1 MPRQAKRQREAN
13 GKGNREHVEDE
24 PRRAVTIAMPNAKRV
39 SSETANVRENT
50 NEDAVDGETRVEDVS
65 VINAE
70 LAEWTPKFA
79 HAVDNLLVR
88 FQEQPD
94 YNELVENIR
103 NDVHGAHRRVKEIRE
118 LVHSLVFKIDEV
130 LQMVEEDVYAVEE
143 ETCELENYFEAVSQ
157 LEQRVETSKQYIA
170 QLHEVHSGGG
180 G

>member
-13 GKGNREHVEDE
+13 GKGSREQVGNE
-24 PRRAVTIAMPNAKRV
+24 PRRAADTAIPNVKRV
-39 SSETANVRENT
+39 SSETANVREN
-50 NEDAVDGETRVEDVS
+50 NEDAVDEETWVEDVS

-79 HAVDNLLVR
+79 HTVDNLLAR

>member
-13 GKGNREHVEDE
+13 GKGSREQVEDE
-24 PRRAVTIAMPNAKRV
+24 PRRAATTAMPNAKRV
-39 SSETANVRENT
+39 SSETANVREN
-50 NEDAVDGETRVEDVS
+50 NEDAVDEETWVEDVS
-65 VINAE
+65 VIHAE

-79 HAVDNLLVR
+79 HAVDNLLAR

-130 LQMVEEDVYAVEE
+130 LQMVEEEVYAVEE
-143 ETCELENYFEAVSQ
+143 ETCEVENYFEAVSQ

>member
-13 GKGNREHVEDE
+13 GKGIREQVEDE
-24 PRRAVTIAMPNAKRV
+24 PRRAATIAMPTAKRV
-39 SSETANVRENT
+39 SSETANVREN
-50 NEDAVDGETRVEDVS
+50 NEDAVDEETWVEDVS
-65 VINAE
+65 VIHAE

-79 HAVDNLLVR
+79 RAVDNLLAR